1 MAELEKYSNLSKYL
15 DTQDSRKTLEGLL
28 GALDHEVAQKTVRS
42 NLESR
47 KSDWQKAIEK
57 FDVEK
62 LVELQEKMENYV
74 DEIAVREL
82 PETPVVLD
90 EKQRY
95 GLMKEHI
102 DLTTIKEVLEARRDF
117 IKAAV
122 FQSLT
127 QENIEAGIE
136 DPENQNGKI
145 EVPELKK
152 VFCRE
157 GTGRSNPSINEE
169 KLEELLGEEIWEKV
183 VDRVNVPEV
192 VIPAHT
198 ETNLNVDKLMAVAT
212 EDPQLLEKLRESLV
226 PGKYKSPKF
235 MVRDLKG

>member
-1 MAELEKYSNLSKYL
+1 MTEIEKQSNLSKFL
-15 DTQDSRKTLEGLL
+15 DSKDAKKALEGLL
-28 GALDHEVAQKTVRS
+28 GALDREVAQKTVRS
-42 NLESR
+42 NLETR
-47 KSDWQKAIEK
+47 KKDWQKAIEK

-62 LVELQEKMENYV
+62 LFELQETMENYV

-82 PETPVVLD
+82 SDTPAVLND
-90 EKQRY
+90 GEKY
-95 GLMKEHI
+95 GLMKEHVN
-102 DLTTIKEVLEARRDF
+102 LTTIKEVLDARRDF
-117 IKAAV
+117 IKTAV

-127 QENIEAGIE
+127 QENIEKGVE

-169 KLEELLGEEIWEKV
+169 KLEDLLGKEVWEKV
-183 VDRVNVPEV
+183 IDRVEVPEV
-192 VIPAHT
+192 VIPAHV
-198 ETNLNVDKLMAVAT
+198 ETNLNVDKLMEAAT
-212 EDPQLLEKLRESLV
+212 ENPELLEKLRESLV

-235 MVRDLKG
+235 VVRDLKD